1 MRSAWLTGEF
11 DPWPSRDELA
21 RLLGEAGLPL
31 EIDEYSV
38 RILAGPRIVFDHL
51 DDFVAPL
58 VTAEAASVESLV
70 DAATRVS
77 AILAASGIPHR
88 LEIHR
93 ADGTLAAYLH
103 HGWNSFDLFDP

>member
-1 MRSAWLTGEF
+1 MRNAWLTGEF

-38 RILAGPRIVFDHL
+38 RILEGPRLLFDHL

-58 VTAEAASVESLV
+58 VTADAADVESLV
-70 DAATRVS
+70 AAATRVS
-77 AILAASGIPHR
+77 AILSANALAHR
-88 LEIHR
+88 HEVHR

-103 HGWNSFDLFDP
+103 HGWNSFDLYDP